1 MILTLFCWVSLIA
14 FIGFS
19 VKKFLYYSKMPQHGR
34 QDLYPIPLESEEKM
48 HYGGSY
54 MEDDKW
60 YEKERKHNLKG
71 EIIDMLIEMLFI
83 KKLFVNQNNFW
94 WLSYSLHLGMYAAI
108 AWSVLLV
115 VGAAVGALLPGG
127 ILYAIVTFLVT
138 VAGLIAGVL
147 MTVGALGLLYKR
159 LCVREYKIYTTPQEV
174 FNLVALL
181 AVGLTGLLTWFTTG
195 MSFEYGYNMVIA
207 MFTLKP
213 MSVVFGGS
221 VPAMLVI
228 HILLLG
234 FISFYIPLSKLSHYV
249 GKFFTFHKV
258 IWDNEPNMPGSKIE
272 ANIIAAQQKP
282 KDPNAKK
289 WSAPHMNGPV
299 EAETPVQK

>member
-19 VKKFLYYSKMPQHGR
+19 AKKAMYYAKMPQHGR

-54 MEDDKW
+54 FEEDNW
-60 YEKERKHNLKG
+60 NEKERHHNLKG
-71 EIIDMLIEMLFI
+71 EIIDMLVEMLFI
-83 KKLFVNQNNFW
+83 KKLFVNQNDFW

-115 VGAAVGALLPGG
+115 VGAFLPQAG
-127 ILYAIVTFLVT
+127 ILFTIVNLLVT
-138 VAGLIAGVL
+138 IAGLVAGVL
-147 MTVGALGLLYKR
+147 MTVGAIGLLYKR

-195 MSFEYGYNMVIA
+195 MNFDYGYAMVRA
-207 MFTLKP
+207 MFTFSPLAAQ
-213 MSVVFGGS
+213 FGGA
-221 VPAMLVI
+221 VPAMLTI

-258 IWDNEPNMPGSKIE
+258 IWDNEPNLPGSKVE
-272 ANIIAAQQKP
+272 ANILAAQQKP

-289 WSAPHMNGPV
+289 WAAPHWNESAP
-299 EAETPVQK
+299 AEEQK

>member
-19 VKKFLYYSKMPQHGR
+19 LKKAMYYANMPQHGR
-34 QDLYPIPLESEEKM
+34 QDLYPIPLESDEKM

-54 MEDDKW
+54 MEEDKW
-60 YEKERKHNLKG
+60 YEKERHHNLKG
-71 EIIDMLIEMLFI
+71 EIIDMLVEMLFI

-115 VGAAVGALLPGG
+115 VGAWLPAGAL
-127 ILYAIVTFLVT
+127 ATIVYFLVT
-138 VAGLIAGVL
+138 VAGLVAGVL
-147 MTVGALGLLYKR
+147 MTVGAIGLLYKR

-195 MSFEYGYNMVIA
+195 MSFEYGYSIVKA
-207 MFTLKP
+207 MFTFKP
-213 MSVVFGGS
+213 LGAMFTNG

-272 ANIIAAQQKP
+272 ANILAAQQKP
-282 KDPNAKK
+282 KDPNALK
-289 WSAPHMNGPV
+289 WAAPHISGPV
-299 EAETPVQK
+299 ETEQK

>member
-19 VKKFLYYSKMPQHGR
+19 VKKFMYYANMPQHGR

-54 MEDDKW
+54 FEEDNW
-60 YEKERKHNLKG
+60 NEKERHHNLKG
-71 EIIDMLIEMLFI
+71 EIIDMLVEMLFI
-83 KKLFVNQNNFW
+83 KKLFVNQNDFW

-115 VGAAVGALLPGG
+115 VGAFVPAG
-127 ILYAIVTFLVT
+127 ILFTIVNLLVT
-138 VAGLIAGVL
+138 IAGLVAGVL
-147 MTVGALGLLYKR
+147 MTVGGIGLLYKR
-159 LCVREYKIYTTPQEV
+159 LCVRQYKIYTTPQEV

-181 AVGLTGLLTWFTTG
+181 GVGLTGLLTWFTTG
-195 MSFEYGYNMVIA
+195 MSLEYGYLMVKA
-207 MFTLKP
+207 MFTFKP
-213 MSVVFGGS
+213 LGAMFANG

-249 GKFFTFHKV
+249 GKFYTFHKV

-282 KDPNAKK
+282 KDPNALK
-289 WSAPHMNGPV
+289 WGASHWNPAPAPT
-299 EAETPVQK
+299 EEQK